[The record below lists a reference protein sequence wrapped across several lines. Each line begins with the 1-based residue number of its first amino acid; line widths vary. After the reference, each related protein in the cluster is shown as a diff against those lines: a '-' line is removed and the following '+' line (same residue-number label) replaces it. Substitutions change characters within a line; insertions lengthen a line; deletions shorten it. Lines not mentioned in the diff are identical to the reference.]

1 MCGVTG
7 YINTDHRTINS
18 TGTIKKMLLA
28 QKHRGP
34 DDSGI
39 MAFSLKRQ
47 DCEEFSPE
55 EVIEVNASFEGML
68 GFNRLSILDLSHNGH
83 QPMRSPDGK
92 VMLMLN
98 GEIYNAFDLKPQLV
112 ADGYKFKSTTDT
124 EVVLALYLKYGF
136 DKMVRKLNGMFAIVV
151 ADLRESKLYITRD
164 RFGIKP
170 LYYYNKNGVLA
181 FSSELK
187 SFYALEQ
194 FKASFNLGLLDEYL
208 VFRNNL
214 NKTLI
219 NDVHRI
225 EPGHYLCFS
234 HDNGLTNTSY
244 FDINDYQR
252 TPASRTSFEEALANL
267 ETVLG
272 KSVHSQLMSDVKLG
286 CQLSGGID
294 SSLVTWLAE
303 KEITN
308 EKLETV
314 SIVFDDAYFN
324 EQPYIEKVTAQLGLI
339 SHQFPLHSDFYQQQ
353 LMSATWHLEEP
364 ISHPN
369 SIGIFLLAKK
379 AKEYVTVLLSGE
391 GADEV
396 FGGYSRFYAAR
407 YPYANRKL
415 LAGLKHADVNPI
427 SYLRSYAN
435 PFMRANIDVASMSQ
449 KMATSLKPDFDYGKA
464 TAQRRA
470 VYQQLTGSVF
480 DKQVKYDMSTYLPD
494 LLTRQDKMSMA
505 HSIENRVPFLDN
517 EVVSHS
523 FTIPENYLIKR
534 KVKEGTNT
542 EKYLLKKM
550 CANVFGNDFAFRSKG
565 GFGIPLRGFM
575 TQPLFKS
582 YLRDEILPGIQQRN
596 ILSNQK
602 IGSWVNNIQHI
613 SSAELTALWVV
624 VSLEIWMKQFID
636 R

>member
-1 MCGVTG
+1 MCGITG
-7 YINTDHRTINS
+7 YINTDNRTINNTDS
-18 TGTIKKMLLA
+18 IRKMLQA

-39 MAFSLKRQ
+39 MAFSLKSQ
-47 DCEEFSPE
+47 TSEEFGHETVS
-55 EVIEVNASFEGML
+55 EVSNAFEGML
-68 GFNRLSILDLSHNGH
+68 GFNRLSILDLSRNGH
-83 QPMRSPDGK
+83 QPMTSPDGK

-98 GEIYNAFDLKPQLV
+98 GEIYNAFDLKPELV
-112 ADGYKFKSTTDT
+112 AEGYKFKSTTDT
-124 EVVLALYLKYGF
+124 EVVLYLYLKYGF
-136 DKMVRKLNGMFAIVV
+136 QGMIGKLNGMFAIVV
-151 ADLRESKLYITRD
+151 VDLRESRLYIARD

-194 FKASFNLGLLDEYL
+194 FCATFNADLLDEYL

-219 NDVHRI
+219 NDVYRLA
-225 EPGHYLCFS
+225 PGHYLTFS
-234 HDNGLTNTSY
+234 HGTGLIDTEY
-244 FDINDYQR
+244 FDINDYER
-252 TPASRTSFEEALANL
+252 SPARDTSFEEALANL

-272 KSVHSQLMSDVKLG
+272 KSVQSQLMSDVKLG

-294 SSLVTWLAE
+294 SSLVTWLA
-303 KEITN
+303 KKDN
-308 EKLETV
+308 HNDQLETV
-314 SIVFDDAYFN
+314 SIVFDDVMFN
-324 EQPYIEKVTAQLGLI
+324 EQPYIEKVTNQLGLI
-339 SHQFPLHSDFYQQQ
+339 SHQFPLQSDFYQQQ
-353 LMSATWHLEEP
+353 LVKATWHLEEP

-369 SIGIFLLAKK
+369 SIGIFLLAQK
-379 AKEYVTVLLSGE
+379 AKDYVTVLLSGE

-396 FGGYSRFYAAR
+396 FGGYARFYAAM

-415 LAGLKHADVNPI
+415 LAGIKHADVNPL
-427 SYLRSYAN
+427 SYLRSYAD
-435 PFMRANIDVASMSQ
+435 PFMRANIDVASMSS
-449 KMATSLKPDFDYGKA
+449 KMAQSLKPDFNYKKA

-470 VYQQLTGSVF
+470 VYDQLTGSVF

-523 FTIPENYLIKR
+523 FTIPAEYLIKR
-534 KVKEGTNT
+534 KVAEGVNT

-550 CANVFGNDFAFRSKG
+550 CAAVFGDDFAFRSKG

-575 TQPLFKS
+575 TEPLFNN
-582 YLRDEILPGIQQRN
+582 YLRDDILPGVKKRN
-596 ILSNQK
+596 IINNQK
-602 IGSWVNNIQHI
+602 IDAWVNNIQHI

-624 VSLEIWMKQFID
+624 TSLEIWMKQFID
-636 R
+636 K